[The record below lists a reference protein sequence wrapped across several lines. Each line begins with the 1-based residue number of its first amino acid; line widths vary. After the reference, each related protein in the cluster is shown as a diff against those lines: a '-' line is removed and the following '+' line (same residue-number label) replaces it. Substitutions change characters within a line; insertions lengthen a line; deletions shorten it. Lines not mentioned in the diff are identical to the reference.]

1 MSNATALKTNINVV
15 IPRAGKLPSDIAMV
29 FGLSTLV
36 VAPNKS
42 DDKLFRSDYIGSL
55 IETALRDE

>member
-29 FGLSTLV
+29 RGMSVLAIS
-36 VAPNKS
+36 PSKS
-42 DDKLFRSDYIGSL
+42 DDRILRADHISSL
-55 IETALRDE
+55 IVAALGR